1 MMNQMIVSN
10 LSRRPVRSLV
20 SIVAVAIE
28 VAMILLI
35 VGMTNGMVND
45 NRSRIQGVGADVVVR
60 PSSGSM
66 FMALAGN
73 TLPLKMQEVLARQP
87 GVKAVAPV
95 ALQMNN
101 KSLDTIGGIEPA
113 EFDAVSGGFL
123 FLKGGMFQHPY
134 DVIVDDVYA
143 SAKNVHIG
151 QQILLLGHP
160 FRVTGIYEHGKGS
173 RLYIPIQTL
182 GELTGAP
189 NKAAVFYIKLSNPA
203 QTDQVVAHMEQ
214 LLPNYKIEPMQQYLS
229 LFTSAQMP
237 GLPIFQ
243 RVMIGIAVVIGFL
256 VIFLSMYTTILERTR
271 EIGILKALGASRSY
285 IIQVFLRESG
295 ALAILG
301 IVVGTIGAFAAES
314 GLSHAYPTLTI
325 ALTRHWVILAAL
337 IAIGGSVVGALY
349 PALKAARQDAIA
361 ALAYE

>member
-20 SIVAVAIE
+20 SIIAVAIE

-60 PSSGSM
+60 PSSSSI

-73 TLPLKMQEVLARQP
+73 TLPLKLQKVLEQQP
-87 GVKAVAPV
+87 DVKAVAPV
-95 ALQMNN
+95 ALQMND
-101 KSLDTIGGIEPA
+101 KSLDTIGGIDAAP
-113 EFDAVSGGFL
+113 FNAVSGGFL
-123 FLKGGMFQHPY
+123 FLKGGIFQQPY
-134 DVIVDDVYA
+134 DVIVDDLYA
-143 SAKNVHIG
+143 SSKKVRVG
-151 QQILLLGHP
+151 QTIPLLGHR
-160 FRVTGIYEHGKGS
+160 FRITGVFEHGKGS
-173 RLYIPIQTL
+173 RLYIPLETL

-189 NKAAVFYIKLSNPA
+189 NKAAVFYIKLADPSK
-203 QTDQVVAHMEQ
+203 TDAAVARMEQ

-237 GLPIFQ
+237 GLPVFQ
-243 RVMIGIAVVIGFL
+243 HVMIGIAVIIGFL

-271 EIGILKALGASRSY
+271 EIGILKALGASRTY

-295 ALAILG
+295 ALALMG
-301 IVVGTIGAFAAES
+301 IVVGTAGALTAQHV
-314 GLSHAYPTLTI
+314 LSRAYPTLTI
-325 ALTRHWVILAAL
+325 VVTRHWILMATL